1 MIATLANNTMF
12 TSFCIHGN
20 SGRPYYVTMKP
31 QKKLYDHILHEG
43 GSVANVAELQQRALN
58 YPHPEHSLFPG
69 PLFHAML
76 YNIEDTKSAGL
87 VYYGNSTKLA
97 KVMQKL
103 T

>member
-1 MIATLANNTMF
+1 
-12 TSFCIHGN
+12 
-20 SGRPYYVTMKP
+20 MKP

-87 VYYGNSTKLA
+87 VYYGNSTKTCENDA
-97 KVMQKL
+97 KANL
-103 T
+103 ISTSHGPRCFFHASHA